1 MATQTTLL
9 GLTKPDYSD
18 VQDVGVINGNMEI
31 IDNEM
36 GKRSRADELLDNN
49 YFPDAINQ
57 LNANTT
63 TAWTQ
68 CLDRWI
74 ARSTG
79 IGISIEEDGLHITSS
94 ATSNVF
100 IYQKIKTPSAKM
112 LGKTYTVAVCDGS
125 GNIACKS
132 VTLPSTEP
140 TSWTTYATV
149 SAGNVFAS
157 IIHSGAGDHG
167 FCVSVGRGGNGT
179 EGVAL
184 WAKLYPG
191 SYNVNNLPVH
201 AQKDTTAEYLEC
213 VRHYWKSPPSGAI
226 QGYGIVSSTTTN
238 ALIAVVLP
246 VPMRVT
252 PSINVISPGQI
263 RAGGT
268 AQSVSELS
276 VSRMDNNV
284 VMLTAKCNGNLPA
297 NQTAVLVNASFEL
310 NAKL

>member
-1 MATQTTLL
+1 MATRTTLL
-9 GLTKPDYSD
+9 GLAKPDYSD

-36 GKRSRADELLDNN
+36 GKRSRADDLLDNN
-49 YFPDAINQ
+49 YFPNAINQ

-63 TAWTQ
+63 TIWGQ

-74 ARSTG
+74 ARITG
-79 IGISIEEDGLHITSS
+79 IGISIEEDGLHISS
-94 ATSNVF
+94 AETSNVF
-100 IYQKIKTPSAKM
+100 IYQRIKIPSAKM
-112 LGKTYTVAVCDGS
+112 LGKTYTVAICDGS

-132 VTLPSTEP
+132 VTLPTAEP
-140 TSWTTYATV
+140 TTWITYATV
-149 SAGNVFAS
+149 STGDIFAS
-157 IIHSGAGDHG
+157 IFHTGSGDHG
-167 FCVSVGRGGNGT
+167 FCVSVGREDNRA

-184 WAKLYPG
+184 WVKLYPG

-201 AQKDTTAEYLEC
+201 SQKEPSTEYLEC
-213 VRHYWKSPPSGAI
+213 VRHFWKSPPNGAI
-226 QGYGIVSSTTTN
+226 QGYGIVSATTTN

-252 PSINVISPGQI
+252 PSINVITPGQI

-268 AQSVSELS
+268 AQNVSELS

-297 NQTAVLVNASFEL
+297 NQTATLVNASFEL
-310 NAKL
+310 NARM